1 MIYLTKK
8 QPLVKGAICMRY
20 GYDPVWTI
28 FLNNFVVFVL
38 PFLCGLLLRIL
49 LRKARL
55 GWLVTVLFALLAV
68 ITMVIAVDPPVSGS
82 EYYGIRVCQC
92 LCATGGSL
100 LVGMILK
107 LKRRKRDRRKAG

>member
-1 MIYLTKK
+1 
-8 QPLVKGAICMRY
+8 MRY

-49 LRKARL
+49 LQKARL
-55 GWLVTVLFALLAV
+55 GWLVTVLFAVLTV
-68 ITMVIAVDPPVSGS
+68 ITMVIVVDPPVSGS

-100 LVGMILK
+100 LVVMILK
-107 LKRRKRDRRKAG
+107 LKRRKRDRRKAV

>member
-38 PFLCGLLLRIL
+38 PFLCGLLLRML

-107 LKRRKRDRRKAG
+107 LKRRKMNRMKAG

>member
-1 MIYLTKK
+1 
-8 QPLVKGAICMRY
+8 MRY

-38 PFLCGLLLRIL
+38 PFLCGLLLRML

-107 LKRRKRDRRKAG
+107 LKSRKRDRRKAG